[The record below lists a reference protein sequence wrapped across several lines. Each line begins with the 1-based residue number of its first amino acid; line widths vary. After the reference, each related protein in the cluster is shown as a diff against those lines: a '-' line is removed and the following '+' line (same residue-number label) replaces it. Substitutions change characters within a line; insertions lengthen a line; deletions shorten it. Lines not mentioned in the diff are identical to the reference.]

1 MQNPNK
7 IEEEKPEEELFV
19 WFMDLWY
26 KIEKNSTTVLAGV
39 AGVVVAILIVVFV
52 NNYQSQKNEEAQA
65 ALGDVY
71 IALFEGRVDEA
82 INKSQKL
89 ATEYSGEAA
98 GQEALIALANL
109 QFEQKRISEARG
121 NFQKF
126 IDQYGSDPLLKYGAW
141 SGLAACLE
149 ADGKFAE
156 AAQKFK
162 AYADA
167 HPDTP
172 FAPVALKE
180 AGRCYQLAQDQ
191 KQAQT
196 VYEIVLNKYKDT
208 SVSRIVRNELLMMG
222 VDVEG

>member
-7 IEEEKPEEELFV
+7 PEEEKPEEELFV
-19 WFMDLWY
+19 WVMNLWY
-26 KIEKNSTTVLAGV
+26 KIEKNSATVLAGV
-39 AGVVVAILIVVFV
+39 AGVVVAILIFVFI
-52 NNYQSQKNEEAQA
+52 NNYQSQQKQEAQA

-71 IALFEGRVDEA
+71 IALFEGRVDDA
-82 INKSQKL
+82 ITQSQKL
-89 ATEYSGEAA
+89 ANEYSGETA
-98 GQEALIALANL
+98 GQEALMALANL
-109 QFEQKRISEARG
+109 QFEQKRISEARA

-126 IDQYGSDPLLKYGAW
+126 VDQYGSDPLLKYGAW

-149 ADGKFAE
+149 ADGHFVE

-167 HPDTP
+167 HPNTP

-180 AGRCYQLAQDQ
+180 AGRCYLLAQDQ
-191 KQAQT
+191 KQAQM
-196 VYEIVLNKYKDT
+196 VYESVLEKYNDT
-208 SVSRIVRNELLMMG
+208 SVSRTVRNELLMMG